1 MPFSPKGIANRMKAH
16 MAERRAMRD
25 VANLD
30 AHILRDIGLNPDKV
44 AGINPYAADSHRL
57 MGGR

>member
-1 MPFSPKGIANRMKAH
+1 MALKNIASRIKARMQEH
-16 MAERRAMRD
+16 RAMRN
-25 VANLD
+25 VAQLD

-44 AGINPYAADSHRL
+44 AGFNPYSVASHRL